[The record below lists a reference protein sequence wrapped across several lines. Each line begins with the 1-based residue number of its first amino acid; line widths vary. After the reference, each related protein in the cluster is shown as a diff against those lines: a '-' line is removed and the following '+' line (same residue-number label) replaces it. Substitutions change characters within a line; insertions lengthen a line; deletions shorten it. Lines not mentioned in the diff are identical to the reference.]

1 MLPLLSP
8 SKLSVPQVQVFQTFG
23 KRQETF
29 FSCQSQ
35 QRGEAYC
42 IYNIKSRDATKHPVM
57 QMILPSPQQRNICS
71 EQSMV
76 PRLRNSGLVIYL
88 RNRFHDF
95 IARSPFRHSIA
106 DLSLLG
112 SITLCWEC
120 RALSAVVRGWTVIKG
135 PLGASCKES
144 QGLCH
149 QMNWCCLS
157 DWPCS
162 LGWTVTKTVRKHHIG
177 DKVAG
182 TLL

>member
-35 QRGEAYC
+35 ERGEAYC

-57 QMILPSPQQRNICS
+57 QMILPSPQQRNIWP

-95 IARSPFRHSIA
+95 IARSTFRHSIA

-112 SITLCWEC
+112 SITLLGMQGSQRCCQRIDCYKRPFGGLLE
-120 RALSAVVRGWTVIKG
+120 RILGSLPSDELVLLVRLALFSRMDRCEN
-135 PLGASCKES
+135 CK
-144 QGLCH
+144 
-149 QMNWCCLS
+149 
-157 DWPCS
+157 
-162 LGWTVTKTVRKHHIG
+162 KTSHR
-177 DKVAG
+177 
-182 TLL
+182 